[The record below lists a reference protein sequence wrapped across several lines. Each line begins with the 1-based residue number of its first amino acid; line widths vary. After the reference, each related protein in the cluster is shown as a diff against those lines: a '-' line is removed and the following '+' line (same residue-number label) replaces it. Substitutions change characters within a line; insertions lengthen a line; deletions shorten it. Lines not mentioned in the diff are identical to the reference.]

1 MSAARLG
8 AIVVALI
15 TACWVP
21 PASAQHLPLVFVHG
35 YRSAGPTWA
44 DAAARLK
51 TQLAVETMHP
61 NLDWRAAFPAQAG
74 QLQSTVQWVP
84 GTPVAIAHSNGGLV
98 AREWSKLR
106 QLSGILTLS
115 SPNQGAP
122 IANNALAFANYN
134 YQIAAGLLNLNAAF
148 SNPNEGSFWI
158 YHVIQGALAA
168 AAETI
173 DLSLFAVL
181 GAGMELRSPAF
192 EQERIGSSFMQAIN
206 SPANLARETRSVP
219 YRVSIV
225 TTVDDFHLG
234 GVVRASLPERTRL
247 FRASLYAA
255 VGTLDYWGAQIAS
268 SGHPR
273 DLERAQRI
281 LYVSFLLSLHEGM
294 WCQAVSD
301 PTALAVS
308 FAGSCYPNDSVIPSW
323 SHVLPG
329 ALSVPVPSAPE
340 HILQTGYVTPLLYD
354 ILTTY
359 MGVAQ
364 RGADG
369 VPAPGSVM
377 AGGELLLAGQVL
389 HSPDRRYRL
398 AYQHDGNLVVYRSD
412 NVPVWWTG
420 TAGTSPGRAWMQ
432 SDGNF
437 VVYNASNTAVWHTHT
452 YGNAGAYLS
461 MQNNG
466 SFVIRRAD
474 TVRLWGSPV
483 PANEL
488 GDSGSGG
495 GSGGGTGGGG
505 AETLTAGMRIY
516 PGQAVTSRDGR
527 FALTYQTDGNLVLYG
542 PGGVPRWSTQVFSSP
557 GYAEMQNDGNFVVYA
572 SDGSPRWASGTHGAL
587 NARLVVHDDG
597 NVAIYN
603 TSSAQIW
610 ATHTG
615 GS

>member
-1 MSAARLG
+1 MSVARLR
-8 AIVVALI
+8 ALILAVVA
-15 TACWVP
+15 ACGAT
-21 PASAQHLPLVFVHG
+21 PAIAQDRPLVFIHG

-44 DAAARLK
+44 DAAQRLK

-61 NLDWRAAFPAQAG
+61 NLEWRNEFGAQAA
-74 QLQSTVQWVP
+74 QLHSTVYWVP
-84 GTPVAIAHSNGGLV
+84 GTPLAIAHSNGGLV

-106 QLSGILTLS
+106 PLSGIVTLS

-134 YQIAAGLLNLNAAF
+134 YQIASGILNLNTSF
-148 SNPNEGSFWI
+148 SNPSEGSFWI

-173 DLSLFAVL
+173 DVSLFSVL

-192 EQERIGSSFMQAIN
+192 QQERIGSSFMQALN
-206 SPANLARETRSVP
+206 SSANLAREAQAVP
-219 YRVSIV
+219 RRVSIV
-225 TTVDDFHLG
+225 TAVDDFHLG
-234 GVVRASLPERTRL
+234 GAVRASSPDRTGV

-301 PTALAVS
+301 PTPLAVS
-308 FAGSCYPNDSVIPSW
+308 FGGSCYPNDSVIPSW
-323 SHVLPG
+323 SQVLPG
-329 ALSVPVPSAPE
+329 ALSVPVASAPE
-340 HILQTGYVTPLLYD
+340 HVLQTGYVTPILYD
-354 ILTTY
+354 ILTAH
-359 MGVAQ
+359 MGVAP
-364 RGADG
+364 RVADG
-369 VPAPGSVM
+369 GPSGGSVM
-377 AGGELLLAGQVL
+377 TADQQLLAGQAL

-398 AYQHDGNLVVYRSD
+398 AYQSDGHLVVYRFD
-412 NVPVWWTG
+412 NVPIWWSA
-420 TAGTSPGRAWMQ
+420 TAGTTPGRAHMQ
-432 SDGNF
+432 RDGNF
-437 VVYNASNTAVWHTHT
+437 VVYNASNVAVWHTHT
-452 YGNAGAYLS
+452 YGNAGAHLS

-466 SFVIRRAD
+466 SFVIRRSD
-474 TVRLWGSPV
+474 GTRLWGSPV

-488 GDSGSGG
+488 DGG
-495 GSGGGTGGGG
+495 GSGGGNTGGGG
-505 AETLTAGMRIY
+505 ADTLTAGMRLY
-516 PGQAVTSRDGR
+516 PGQAVTSGDGR

-572 SDGSPRWASGTHGAL
+572 SDGTPRWASGTGAI
-587 NARLVVHDDG
+587 NARLVVHGDG

-603 TSSAQIW
+603 TSNVQLW